1 MSLTGGE
8 AIVLQATMFS
18 LELGLQILITGSIVA
33 GMWATFK
40 KAGEPG
46 WAAIIPIYNTYIL
59 IKIGDDAW
67 WWLLLFFVPVI
78 NIIAVA
84 KVSIDVADNFGK
96 STLFGLGV
104 ALLPFVCYPIL
115 GFGGSQ
121 YRRAT

>member
-33 GMWATFK
+33 GMWTTFK

-59 IKIGDDAW
+59 VKIGDDAW
-67 WWLLLFFVPVI
+67 WWVLLFFVPVI
-78 NIIAVA
+78 NIIAAA
-84 KVSIDVADNFGK
+84 KVSIDVAGRFNK
-96 STLFGLGV
+96 SILFGLGL

-115 GFGGSQ
+115 GFDSSQ
-121 YRRAT
+121 YQGAI

>member
-33 GMWATFK
+33 GMWTTFK

-59 IKIGDDAW
+59 VKIGDDAW
-67 WWLLLFFVPVI
+67 WWVLLFFVPVI

-115 GFGGSQ
+115 GFDSSQ